1 MKKIFILLL
10 SVAMITGCGKKS
22 KTQGPVISLFQFA
35 SRQTVDDAARGVL
48 DGLKEAG
55 YVDGENCE
63 ITIKNAQNDFST
75 AQLIAQKLANSNS
88 DIIITLTTPC
98 LQVMANTNKRIPHVF
113 GMVTDPFRMGVAD
126 DPDNH
131 IPNIT
136 GVATFQPVES
146 AVKIIKEI
154 MPDIQKLGVV
164 WNPTEAC
171 SEACTEIMRSSTK
184 ELRVE
189 LLEITVTNSIEV
201 QVATQSVIGNGAE
214 AILVGGDNTVELAID
229 ALIQEGKK
237 ENIPIFTTN
246 PPQAEKGALM
256 SIGADYYTVGIVTG
270 ELAARVL
277 KGEKPADIPIQK
289 AVPEK
294 LWVNKSV
301 AKRLNIQLPETLLN
315 RSDKI
320 LGEQQ

>member
-1 MKKIFILLL
+1 MKKLILLL
-10 SVAMITGCGKKS
+10 LTITLMINCGKQTKS
-22 KTQGPVISLFQFA
+22 EGPVISLFQFA

-48 DGLKEAG
+48 DALKETG
-55 YVDGENCE
+55 YINGENCD
-63 ITIKNAQNDFST
+63 IKIKNAQNDFST
-75 AQLIAQKLANSNS
+75 AQLIAQELANSKS

-98 LQVMANTNKRIPHVF
+98 LQVTANSNKRIPHVF
-113 GMVTDPFRMGVAD
+113 GMVTDPFRMGVAAS
-126 DPDNH
+126 PEEH
-131 IPNIT
+131 TPNIT

-184 ELRVE
+184 ELGIE
-189 LLEITVTNSIEV
+189 LLEVTVTGSMEV
-201 QVATQSVIGNGAE
+201 QVAAQSVIGNGAE

-229 ALIQEGKK
+229 AMIQEGKK
-237 ENIPIFTTN
+237 ERIPIFTTN

-256 SIGADYYTVGIVTG
+256 SIGADYYTVGMVTG
-270 ELAARVL
+270 ELAVRVL

-294 LWVNKSV
+294 LWINKTV
-301 AKRLNIQLPETLLN
+301 ADRLNFEVPEALLS
-315 RSDKI
+315 RADKVI
-320 LGEQQ
+320 GRE

>member
-1 MKKIFILLL
+1 MKKIVLLLL
-10 SVAMITGCGKKS
+10 SIALIIGCGKKP

-35 SRQTVDDAARGVL
+35 SRQTVDDAARGVQ
-48 DGLKEAG
+48 DGLKKAG
-55 YVDGENCE
+55 YIDGENCE

-75 AQLIAQKLANSNS
+75 AQLIAQELANSKSNL
-88 DIIITLTTPC
+88 IITLTTPC
-98 LQVMANTNKRIPHVF
+98 LQVTANSNKRIPHVF

-126 DPDNH
+126 DPVNH

-146 AVKIIKEI
+146 AVNIIKEI
-154 MPDIQKLGVV
+154 MRDIQELGVV
-164 WNPTEAC
+164 WNPTEAR
-171 SEACTEIMRSSTK
+171 SEACTEIMRSATR
-184 ELRVE
+184 ELGIE
-189 LLEITVTNSIEV
+189 LLEITVTNSMEV

-237 ENIPIFTTN
+237 KNIPIFTTN

-270 ELAARVL
+270 EIAVRVL
-277 KGEKPADIPIQK
+277 KGEKPAEIPIQK

-294 LWVNKSV
+294 LWINKSV
-301 AKRLNIQLPETLLN
+301 ANRLNFELPEALLE
-315 RSDKI
+315 RADKVI
-320 LGEQQ
+320 GEEL

>member
-1 MKKIFILLL
+1 MKKLMLFLLILTL
-10 SVAMITGCGKKS
+10 IIGCGKQSKS
-22 KTQGPVISLFQFA
+22 KGPVISLFQFA
-35 SRQTVDDAARGVL
+35 SRQTVDDAARGVQE
-48 DGLKEAG
+48 GLKEAG
-55 YVDGENCE
+55 YIDGENCE
-63 ITIKNAQNDFST
+63 IDIKNAQNDFST

-98 LQVMANTNKRIPHVF
+98 LQVTANANKRIPHVF
-113 GMVTDPFRMGVAD
+113 GMVTDPFRMGVAE

-136 GVATFQPVES
+136 GVATFQPIGS

-154 MPDIQKLGVV
+154 MPDIKKLGVV

-171 SEACTEIMRSSTK
+171 SEACTEVMRSSTK
-184 ELRVE
+184 ELGIE

-229 ALIQEGKK
+229 AMIQEGKK

-256 SIGADYYTVGIVTG
+256 SIGADYFTVGKVTG
-270 ELAARVL
+270 KLAARVL
-277 KGEKPADIPIQK
+277 KGEKPAEIPIQK

-294 LWVNKSV
+294 LWINKAV
-301 AKRLNIQLPETLLN
+301 AEGLGFAVPQSLLD
-315 RSDKI
+315 RADKI
-320 LGEQQ
+320 IEKE